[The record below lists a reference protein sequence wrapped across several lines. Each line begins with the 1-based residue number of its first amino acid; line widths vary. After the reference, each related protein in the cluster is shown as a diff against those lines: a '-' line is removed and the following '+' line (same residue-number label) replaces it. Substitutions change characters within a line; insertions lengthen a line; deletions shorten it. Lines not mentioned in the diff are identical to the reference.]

1 MPAEAGTIAG
11 AGPHPDVLLTH
22 IKPLEANADMESVS
36 MTLTPPVR
44 IAAFVGALVAT
55 GLAAFV
61 FVMGRSASEPDL
73 SAPVKPLTKPSAQTT
88 KPAKASQT
96 PPKAKPRVVVTK
108 SGFPAPVDLALRR
121 RGVAVVAIYMP
132 GAAVDAIVRGEA
144 RAAAVRLKAGFVPIS
159 ALNERLLQAF
169 VARTGV
175 LPDPAVVII
184 KRPGV
189 VTATLSVTDRE
200 TIAQAIVQA
209 RR

>member
-1 MPAEAGTIAG
+1 
-11 AGPHPDVLLTH
+11 
-22 IKPLEANADMESVS
+22 
-36 MTLTPPVR
+36 MTLTPPIR

-55 GLAAFV
+55 GLVAFV
-61 FVMGRSASEPDL
+61 FIMGRGASQNDA
-73 SAPVKPLTKPSAQTT
+73 SAPAKPVTKPSAHTT
-88 KPAKASQT
+88 APPKVSQK
-96 PPKAKPRVVVTK
+96 PPKARAGVVVTK

-121 RGVAVVAIYMP
+121 RGVVVVAIYMP
-132 GAAVDAIVRGEA
+132 GAAVDAIVRAEA
-144 RAAAVRLKAGFVPIS
+144 RAAAVRSRAGYVPIS

-189 VTATLSVTDRE
+189 VAATLSVTDRE
-200 TIAQAIVQA
+200 TIAQAIAEA